1 MALGSSFGATP
12 AAMEE
17 NAQRT
22 RKRLPTQQA
31 LQTLSMQLP
40 KVLGGTALPVSDRSM
55 GAYRPG
61 GLPDSSAAQMQR
73 MIRAMSGR
81 KPGGAVEPPRFVGGG
96 PTTPPPQAAAPIKAS
111 NAAPGPK
118 PPAAVKPVKKPVKA
132 AAAPVKKPG
141 KEAPERGEPGYVDS
155 IPNPPAQMANPVGP
169 TPPPAPP
176 PQQAPVNPNWA
187 AAGAESNQTND
198 YGTGASG
205 GYNSN
210 SGYNSSQGGYYD
222 ANGHFVTSTAR
233 PY

>member
-1 MALGSSFGATP
+1 MALGSTFGATP

-17 NAQRT
+17 NAQRA

-40 KVLGGTALPVSDRSM
+40 KVLGGTALPASDRSA

-81 KPGGAVEPPRFVGGG
+81 KAGEGAPQGPRFQGGG
-96 PTTPPPQAAAPIKAS
+96 PTTPPPAAAPPPMAS

-118 PPAAVKPVKKPVKA
+118 PPVVVKPPVKKPVVA
-132 AAAPVKKPG
+132 KPPARTPG
-141 KEAPERGEPGYVDS
+141 REAPERGEPGYVDS
-155 IPNPPAQMANPVGP
+155 IPNPPRQMVNPVGP
-169 TPPPAPP
+169 TPPPTQAPP
-176 PQQAPVNPNWA
+176 PDYAS
-187 AAGAESNQTND
+187 AGAESNTSQSGV

-205 GYNSN
+205 GYNS
-210 SGYNSSQGGYYD
+210 SGQTGYYD
-222 ANGHFVTSTAR
+222 GSGNYIASNSR
-233 PY
+233 PYGR